1 MNILKVFAIAMGWGV
16 IPLAA
21 VSAGAL
27 PKTATAIDVTAAPAN
42 RAASGVANEPV
53 VVSGRSVSAHH
64 KSRMHHVRVKNDDSA
79 AAPVAGDLA
88 PQSD

>member
-1 MNILKVFAIAMGWGV
+1 MNILKVFAIAMGCGL
-16 IPLAA
+16 IPLVT
-21 VSAGAL
+21 VSASDL
-27 PKTATAIDVTAAPAN
+27 PKTATAIDVTAAPPN
-42 RAASGVANEPV
+42 RAAGVANEPV

-64 KSRMHHVRVKNDDSA
+64 KSRMHHVRVKSDDSA